1 MIDKTLEFIFKVL
14 NTGLQNAY
22 HSDEQQVTLGH
33 VGNESI
39 TTSLV
44 ISLLS
49 IEEESITR
57 NVTFKRQSSGNRP
70 LSQPDDHVN
79 LYVVLAINKAFDYS
93 SGLDV
98 LSSARRFIINNPIYD
113 ARTNAMFPK
122 HLLHLTLEVHNL
134 SLETQSRVWQ
144 SLGQSYLPS
153 IVIKIRVVSNP
164 ESRITTPKPTIT

>member
-1 MIDKTLEFIFKVL
+1 MIDTALEFISKVL
-14 NTGLQNAY
+14 NTELQNAY

-33 VGNESI
+33 VGSESI
-39 TTSLV
+39 TTPLV

-49 IEEESITR
+49 IEEESVTR

-79 LYVVLAINKAFDYS
+79 LYVILAINKALDYS

-98 LSSARRFIINNPIYD
+98 LSSARRFIINNPIHD
-113 ARTNAMFPK
+113 ARTHAMFPK
-122 HLLHLTLEVHNL
+122 HLLNLTLEVHNL
-134 SLETQSRVWQ
+134 SLDTQSRVWQ

-164 ESRITTPKPTIT
+164 ESRITTPKSTIT

>member
-1 MIDKTLEFIFKVL
+1 MIDKTLEFISKVL

-22 HSDEQQVTLGH
+22 HSDEQQVALGH
-33 VGNESI
+33 VSSESI
-39 TTSLV
+39 TTPLV

-49 IEEESITR
+49 IEEESVTR

-98 LSSARRFIINNPIYD
+98 LSSARRFIINNPIHD
-113 ARTNAMFPK
+113 ARTHAMFPK
-122 HLLHLTLEVHNL
+122 HLSHLTLEVHHL
-134 SLETQSRVWQ
+134 SLDTQSRVWQ